1 MSETRFPDVISQ
13 KLMENFEK
21 MQEMSEIDLWSQFS
35 HRISSL
41 ICDFMFK
48 NITPDEFR
56 NYTS

>member
-1 MSETRFPDVISQ
+1 MSETRFPELISE
-13 KLMENFEK
+13 KLMKNFEK

-41 ICDFMFK
+41 IFDFMFK